1 MCAFS
6 LFLSIFRP
14 YGIFAQAGTTF
25 NLNMEEKWVRKEVAD
40 RRRREGLSITTMMPD
55 TGGCSVYFMSR
66 AQFNHLK
73 AGTGAL

>member
-40 RRRREGLSITTMMPD
+40 RWPGPLKSFQPTPSNP
-55 TGGCSVYFMSR
+55 SVVGR
-66 AQFNHLK
+66 V
-73 AGTGAL
+73 